1 MTFRTNSCYDHWWEG
16 RKMFGSMGIH
26 CLDVARVAR
35 GWLAK
40 RDPQLAARILRLLI
54 AYSAVFKSQLRD
66 EVKVRSGHHGWL
78 AATVQPE
85 RGFERGLEAWGGC
98 WSLPDCLPGAAFKST
113 EKLRLNS

>member
-78 AATVQPE
+78 AATCSPNE
-85 RGFERGLEAWGGC
+85 GLSEAWRLGEGAGA
-98 WSLPDCLPGAAFKST
+98 CLTACLVLLSNPLKS
-113 EKLRLNS
+113 